1 MKLYLVQHGE
11 ALSKEQNP
19 DRPLSDRG
27 SLDLA
32 KVAEFVRPLKIEV
45 DYLWHSKKTRA
56 IQTTRILA
64 EVIKVKKSCS
74 ERDGLDP
81 NDDILALE
89 QELSNIDSD
98 VMIVGHMP
106 FLGKLAA
113 QLLAGSEAAATVRFR
128 QGGIVCLA
136 YDKDIGWQVEWMV
149 TPDILGEV

>member
-19 DRPLSDRG
+19 DRPLSDKGRA
-27 SLDLA
+27 DLA
-32 KVAEFVRPLKIEV
+32 VAARFIKPLKVEV
-45 DYLWHSKKTRA
+45 DYLWHSRKSRA
-56 IQTTRILA
+56 IETAQILA
-64 EVIKVKKSCS
+64 QALEVNKGIV

-89 QELSNIDSD
+89 QELSGTYGD

-113 QLLAGSEAAATVRFR
+113 QLLAGSEEAATVRFR
-128 QGGIVCLA
+128 QGGIVCLI
-136 YDKDIGWQVEWMV
+136 YDKEAGWQVEWMV
-149 TPDILGEV
+149 TPDILG